1 MTNST
6 ILSYYS
12 HSKLYIHRNILTALK
27 QFQNNIK
34 KTTTNLN
41 SRKEWKRLDLS
52 GSLLPAHVCTYSCN

>member
-41 SRKEWKRLDLS
+41 SRKEWKQ
-52 GSLLPAHVCTYSCN
+52 VWI

>member
-6 ILSYYS
+6 ILSYYP

-34 KTTTNLN
+34 KTRTNLN
-41 SRKEWKRLDLS
+41 SRKE
-52 GSLLPAHVCTYSCN
+52 GSKLGFKW